1 MNRLMRLSL
10 LTTMLATLSPA
21 PEAAAPV
28 ADEAIFVEG
37 TRYDAV
43 FNGPARRWRLLPAQ
57 GREVKLR
64 VADTCHLGSPP
75 PPGLWL
81 LTRDDQG
88 RPTLVAPSAT
98 ALPEDHPGRVRLLD
112 CNEAATGPLPAMAV
126 PRALLDWLSEHSG
139 SIYVAR

>member
-1 MNRLMRLSL
+1 MNRLMIFAL
-10 LTTMLATLSPA
+10 LTALLAGHPA
-21 PEAAAPV
+21 PSQAATPA
-28 ADEAIFVEG
+28 ADEAVFVEG

-57 GREVKLR
+57 GPELRLR
-64 VADTCHLGSPP
+64 VADTCHLGSAP

-81 LTRDDQG
+81 VTRDGNG

-98 ALPEDHPGRVRLLD
+98 TLPPGHPGQVRLLD
-112 CNEAATGPLPAMAV
+112 CDEAATGPLPALAV
-126 PRALLDWLSEHSG
+126 PRVLLDWLSEHSG